1 MRIFST
7 IISKIKVLFV
17 LILIFASTFISFS
30 QEFPEK
36 SVPPRLVNDFTNT
49 LQADEKEALEKK
61 LVSFNDSTSTQIAI
75 VMVQTI
81 DGYPIAD
88 YSFKLGEKWGIG
100 QKGKNNGILVLVSL
114 GERKIFIAP
123 GYGLEGS
130 VTDAASRRIIERVI
144 KPAFKQKQYYEGLDE
159 ATNTLM
165 SLTKGEFTADEYV
178 KKGPKFPI
186 MPFLLII
193 GIIIFVLFYK
203 VKKTVNYA
211 STNQVPFWTA
221 WMLLNALSSR
231 GSGSWNDFSSGRG
244 GFGGFGGGSSDGGGF
259 GGFGGGSFGGGGAG
273 GDW

>member
-1 MRIFST
+1 MRISST
-7 IISKIKVLFV
+7 IKNTVQGIFVLFF
-17 LILIFASTFISFS
+17 ILASTAASYG

-36 SVPPRLVNDFTNT
+36 PVPARLVNDFTNT
-49 LQADEKEALEKK
+49 LQADEKDALEKK
-61 LVSFNDSTSTQIAI
+61 LVAFNDSTSTQIAI
-75 VMVQTI
+75 VMMQTL
-81 DGYPIAD
+81 DGYPLAD

-100 QKGKNNGILVLVSL
+100 QKGKNNGIIILISL
-114 GERKIFIAP
+114 GERKVFIAP

-130 VTDAASRRIIERVI
+130 VTDAVSRRIIEMVI
-144 KPAFKQKQYYEGLDE
+144 KPAFRQKQYYEGLDE

-178 KKGPKFPI
+178 KKGHKFPLL
-186 MPFLLII
+186 PFMLII
-193 GIIIFVLFYK
+193 GIIIFIGFYK
-203 VKKTVNYA
+203 VKKTINYA
-211 STNQVPFWTA
+211 SMNHVPFWTA

-244 GFGGFGGGSSDGGGF
+244 GFGGFGGGSNDGGSF